1 MSEIKAH
8 AILLARGGSN
18 GIVNKNLQ
26 SLGNTSLVKRTLMTA
41 HRSNIFDEIIL
52 SSDSREILSEA
63 NGIGAKTHLRSSDS
77 SNDTATSE
85 SALLEVLE
93 HFDLSHGICF
103 LLQCTTPFVT
113 EYDLITIHK
122 MILACPAATIVSGSQ
137 ESLHHWVY
145 RSDNNIIEPVNSH
158 MLNRQP
164 RQDGLGIFVENGGV
178 YAFPIPKFKRSR
190 SRFMKTVIPY
200 TMDRHRSIDIDDPID
215 LFIAQRLLEKDKI
228 S

>member
-8 AILLARGGSN
+8 AILLARGGSK

-122 MILACPAATIVSGSQ
+122 MIIT
-137 ESLHHWVY
+137 
-145 RSDNNIIEPVNSH
+145 
-158 MLNRQP
+158 
-164 RQDGLGIFVENGGV
+164 
-178 YAFPIPKFKRSR
+178 
-190 SRFMKTVIPY
+190 TVLQIWN
-200 TMDRHRSIDIDDPID
+200 H
-215 LFIAQRLLEKDKI
+215 
-228 S
+228 